1 MQGCL
6 DDWLVTYRSEFIV
19 ILSIYI
25 TQLKAEMESI
35 QKAETKK
42 LIQELF
48 VAEKRVT
55 ESEGKVKDLQTE
67 IRILKE
73 NQQLVQQLV
82 Q

>member
-1 MQGCL
+1 
-6 DDWLVTYRSEFIV
+6 
-19 ILSIYI
+19 
-25 TQLKAEMESI
+25 MESI

-48 VAEKRVT
+48 VAEKRFT

-73 NQQLVQQLV
+73 SLQLVQ
-82 Q
+82 